1 MHPQLLS
8 HVQLFAT
15 PQTIALQDPLSIG
28 FSKQETWNGLPFPS
42 PGDLSNLG
50 IEPTSPALAGR
61 FFTTSTIWEAQ
72 RSIIYLNFFST
83 FTNIHPAIFAKS
95 KLFLIRFFS
104 WFKKKTT
111 GKSLSS
117 WKCKGSELSNII
129 DNLEYQ
135 LYSMTYYSHL

>member
-1 MHPQLLS
+1 MHAQSCQSCLTLCYPMDCSPTGSPVL
-8 HVQLFAT
+8 
-15 PQTIALQDPLSIG
+15 G
-28 FSKQETWNGLPFPS
+28 FPKQECWSGLPFPS